1 VVQVFVEAVGRVR
14 VVADEGQYLEI
25 GFVWELPFRGVGR
38 LEVVLAAGEELV
50 LVMAYRGVLK
60 N

>member
-1 VVQVFVEAVGRVR
+1 MEAVGRVR